1 MVLVVKRVWTRGDE
15 SFVDAVPWINLR
27 RRRRK
32 KWLLPTATVDSLKL
46 NAHRTR
52 VRTNEGITR
61 TVRSHVVRVVVK
73 PRNESVRSVT
83 EVS

>member
-1 MVLVVKRVWTRGDE
+1 MKRVWTRGDE
-15 SFVDAVPWINLR
+15 SFVDTVPWVNLW

-52 VRTNEGITR
+52 VRTSEGIAR
-61 TVRSHVVRVVVK
+61 AVRSHVVRVVVN
-73 PRNESVRSVT
+73 PRDESVSSVT